1 MKKIVTAALVA
12 LLALTVLG
20 AAGCSKWFDDP
31 VAKANAAIDD
41 ANAHLKTFAASDT
54 QVQKLANDLSSA
66 DLTPAGATTA
76 LGITQQLTT
85 ELAKQKTELEAAK
98 AAILKVKA
106 LDVKAEFK
114 KYADLE
120 AKAID
125 TRITIVA
132 EGTNLYAQMTQM
144 YTAIRDKKTNN
155 VQTQKITNEI
165 DNIMNHVAALTEQAK
180 TESQA
185 ASDYFD
191 KQNLGGK

>member
-1 MKKIVTAALVA
+1 MKKTVTAALAVV
-12 LLALTVLG
+12 LALSVLG
-20 AAGCSKWFDDP
+20 MTGCSKWFADP
-31 VAKANAAIDD
+31 VGQANTAIDT
-41 ANAHLKTFAASDT
+41 ANTHLKTFAASDAA
-54 QVQKLANDLSSA
+54 VQKLANDLSSA
-66 DLTPAGATTA
+66 DLTPAGATAA
-76 LGITQQLTT
+76 LGITQQLTA

-98 AAILKVKA
+98 AAILKVKN

-114 KYADLE
+114 TYADLE

-155 VQTQKITNEI
+155 AQTQKITTAI
-165 DNIMNHVAALTEQAK
+165 DTIMNNIAALTEQAK

-185 ASDYFD
+185 AADYFTAQ
-191 KQNLGGK
+191 KLGGQ